1 MPGCMLDFMDIMKR
15 KTSIAL
21 IMESLSEVYIDQKK
35 KNHTNKCMQIV
46 INTVLLN
53 RIELRKNISHG
64 SSLTLKT
71 VWDFF
76 LHGAD

>member
-35 KNHTNKCMQIV
+35 K
-46 INTVLLN
+46 
-53 RIELRKNISHG
+53 SH
-64 SSLTLKT
+64 K
-71 VWDFF
+71 
-76 LHGAD
+76 